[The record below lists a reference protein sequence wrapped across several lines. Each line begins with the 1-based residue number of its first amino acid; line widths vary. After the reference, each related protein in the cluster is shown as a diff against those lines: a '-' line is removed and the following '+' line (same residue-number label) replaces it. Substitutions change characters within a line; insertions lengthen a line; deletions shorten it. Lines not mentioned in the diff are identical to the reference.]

1 MRWIDRAEWPLR
13 LPRVVDVAWGVFAV
27 ANLAAMALWPEW
39 ETVPFHFI
47 WVSLTILYGFRV
59 WRARPTLWALGAVV
73 LTTGIVL
80 YHDHAIGAQPLDEL
94 TEVPLMASMFLA
106 MVWHARRHLAATE
119 RVRRVS
125 EQNLRLLDREHAFLQ
140 EASHELR
147 TPITIAMGHAELIQ
161 GTQRDPVVAEDAR
174 VVVEELQRLG
184 RLADRLLTLASV
196 EQPGFLRL
204 TRVDLVPLIVELAH
218 RWSPT
223 PRRWRVESLD
233 EAVVRA
239 DPDRLQLALDAIV
252 ENAVRHTGPEDSI
265 CFAMDRRA
273 GRITISVADSG
284 SGIAPSDLGRIF
296 DRFSRAAA
304 SGPEARRQGSGL
316 GLSIA
321 KAVVEAQGGTIE
333 AESRQGKGSTFRISL
348 PADDDPGRNLPGQ
361 AVAPDAQ
368 ESLPQRAE
376 GAALRTP
383 LAGGITRA
391 RRVHG
396 PA

>member
-1 MRWIDRAEWPLR
+1 
-13 LPRVVDVAWGVFAV
+13 V

-59 WRARPTLWALGAVV
+59 WSARPTLWALGAVV

-119 RVRRVS
+119 RVRRLC
-125 EQNLRLLDREHAFLQ
+125 EQNLRLLRREHAFLQ

-147 TPITIAMGHAELIQ
+147 TPITIALGHAELIQ
-161 GTQRDPVVAEDAR
+161 GAQHDPLVSEDAR

-204 TRVDLVPLIVELAH
+204 TRVDLVPFIVELAH

-223 PRRWRVESLD
+223 PRRWRLESLD
-233 EAVVRA
+233 EAIVRA

-252 ENAVRHTGPEDSI
+252 ENAVKHTGPEDSI
-265 CFAMDRRA
+265 CFSVDRRED
-273 GRITISVADSG
+273 RITISVADSG
-284 SGIAPSDLGRIF
+284 SGIAPGDLGRIF

-304 SGPEARRQGSGL
+304 SGREARGQGSGL

-321 KAVVEAQGGTIE
+321 KAVVEAHFGSIE
-333 AESRQGKGSTFRISL
+333 VDSRQGQGSTFRISL
-348 PADDDPGRNLPGQ
+348 PAEREPDRSLPGP
-361 AVAPDAQ
+361 AVEDATAQ
-368 ESLPQRAE
+368 EPQPQRAV
-376 GAALRTP
+376 GADSRTP
-383 LAGGITRA
+383 LAGGIARA

>member
-1 MRWIDRAEWPLR
+1 
-13 LPRVVDVAWGVFAV
+13 VVDLAWGAFAV

-59 WRARPTLWALGAVV
+59 WGARPTLWALGGVV
-73 LTTGIVL
+73 VATGLVL
-80 YHDHAIGAQPLDEL
+80 YRDYTIGAQPLDEI

-147 TPITIAMGHAELIQ
+147 TPITIALGHAELIQ
-161 GTQRDPVVAEDAR
+161 GAQHDPLVSEDAR
-174 VVVEELQRLG
+174 VVAEELQRLG

-196 EQPGFLRL
+196 EQPGFLL
-204 TRVDLVPLIVELAH
+204 LMRVDLVPLIVELAH

-223 PRRWRVESLD
+223 PRRWRLVSQDESI
-233 EAVVRA
+233 VRA

-252 ENAVRHTGPEDSI
+252 ENAVKHTGPEDSI
-265 CFAMDRRA
+265 CFSMERRED
-273 GRITISVADSG
+273 RITISVADSG
-284 SGIAPSDLGRIF
+284 SGIAQDDLGRIF

-304 SGPEARRQGSGL
+304 AGPEARHQGSGL

-321 KAVVEAQGGTIE
+321 KAVVEAHRGSIE
-333 AESRQGKGSTFRISL
+333 VQSRQGQGSTFRISL
-348 PADDDPGRNLPGQ
+348 PAEYDSGHSLPGP
-361 AVAPDAQ
+361 AVGATAQ
-368 ESLPQRAE
+368 ERPPRRAE